1 MAFRIQTGTW
11 PHICRIGVYT
21 DSGMTQR
28 QNSATLSY
36 RRVELLQGS
45 DKWLAW
51 RRNGIGASDAPA
63 IMSENPFK
71 SRSRLINEKVNNP
84 KVRLNDKMKEGTALE
99 PEARKS
105 FENQLG
111 VDVAP
116 VCLESTKFPWLKA
129 SLDGLSAD
137 GLVAVEIK
145 CGESAYQ
152 HVDKYGTVP
161 RYYYGQVQH
170 ILAITG
176 LSIIHF
182 WNYRRQRRPLR
193 LAVKRDHEYIFR
205 LLSAEEEFW
214 NELSNFP
221 GECASSELA
230 R

>member
-1 MAFRIQTGTW
+1 
-11 PHICRIGVYT
+11 
-21 DSGMTQR
+21 MTQR
-28 QNSATLSY
+28 HNSATLPY
-36 RRVELLQGS
+36 RRVELCQGS
-45 DKWLAW
+45 ERWLAW

-63 IMSENPFK
+63 IMGENRFK
-71 SRSRLINEKVNNP
+71 SRSRLLNEKITNP

-116 VCLESTKFPWLKA
+116 VCLESTIYPWFKA
-129 SLDGLSAD
+129 SLDGLSGD
-137 GLVAVEIK
+137 GAVVVEIK
-145 CGESAYQ
+145 CGESAYE
-152 HVDKYGTVP
+152 HVNTHGTVP
-161 RYYYGQVQH
+161 KYYYGQLQH

-176 LSIIHF
+176 LSTIHF

-193 LAVKRDHEYIFR
+193 LAVKRNDEYIFR

-214 NELSNFP
+214 NELSDSA
-221 GECASSELA
+221 GECAGAEVS